1 MKNILFLILFILALS
16 CKKSVNESNLNLK
29 TIKLDDSTLAKGS
42 SIDELISEYFFV
54 KLETKEES
62 LITTIDKIQVSNDTL
77 FIGDFSQNA
86 ILIFNIKGEFI
97 NKISRLGRGPGEY
110 LHIADFSL
118 DPQSGNI
125 VLLDLGTRKLRTYKK
140 NGEFVSQQQDID
152 FSVAGGDYFSIEN
165 SGNYIYYRDNGVFPG
180 SSLKNNIFITDSHQ
194 NYINSGAPI
203 TDTFIGLAMGS
214 IHIDADSSNT
224 YVWPAFNDTI
234 YRIDKG
240 HLIKPYAKLDIQ
252 KKWDVK
258 KSEIGK
264 GPFKD
269 IVEFHR
275 KIRKYDFIY
284 SYNSFVLNENHILF
298 ELFGDRYYLNIFDRR
313 SNKNKVIKYPVFS
326 EKKLALNLESGSHND
341 FFIVNLSAGNNN
353 RIENMESVLGEKISP
368 EDNPVLFFFSLK

>member
-1 MKNILFLILFILALS
+1 MLLFTIS
-16 CKKSVNESNLNLK
+16 CDNPVNERNLNLK
-29 TIKLDDSTLAKGS
+29 IIKLDDSILAKES
-42 SIDELISEYFFV
+42 SIDELINEYFFV

-118 DPQSGNI
+118 DPKSGNI
-125 VLLDLGTRKLRTYKK
+125 VLLDLGTIKLRTYKK
-140 NGEFVSQQQDID
+140 NGEFVSQQDID
-152 FSVAGGDYFSIEN
+152 FSITGGDYFSIEN

-180 SSLKNNIFITDSHQ
+180 SSLKNNIFISDSHQ

-258 KSEIGK
+258 KSEIGR
-264 GPFKD
+264 GYFKD
-269 IVEFHR
+269 IGEFHR
-275 KIRKYDFIY
+275 KIRKYGFIY

-298 ELFGDRYYLNIFDRR
+298 ELFGDKYYLNIFDRR

-326 EKKLALNLESGSHND
+326 EKKLLLNLESGSYND

-353 RIENMESVLGEKISP
+353 RIEDMESVLGEKISP
-368 EDNPVLFFFSLK
+368 EDNPVLFFFSLREFK

>member
-1 MKNILFLILFILALS
+1 MKNITFLILFIFTLS

-29 TIKLDDSTLAKGS
+29 TIKLDDSIVAQGS

-54 KLETKEES
+54 KLETKGES
-62 LITTIDKIQVSNDTL
+62 LITTIDKIQVSNDNL

-140 NGEFVSQQQDID
+140 NGEFVSKQDID
-152 FSVAGGDYFSIEN
+152 FSIAGGDTFSIEDN
-165 SGNYIYYRDNGVFPG
+165 GNYIYYRDNGILSG
-180 SSLKNNIFITDSHQ
+180 SSLKNNIFIADSHQ

-203 TDTFIGLAMGS
+203 TDTFIGLSMGS
-214 IHIDADSSNT
+214 IHIDSDNSNT

-234 YRIDKG
+234 YRIEKG

-275 KIRKYDFIY
+275 KLRRYHFIY
-284 SYNSFVLNENHILF
+284 SYNSFVLNKNHILF
-298 ELFGDRYYLNIFDRR
+298 EFFGDRHYLNIFDRR
-313 SNKNKVIKYPVFS
+313 SNENKVIKYPVFS
-326 EKKLALNLESGSHND
+326 EKKLVLNLESGSYNN
-341 FFIVNLSAGNNN
+341 FFIVNLSIGNDN
-353 RIENMESVLGEKISP
+353 RIEDMESVLGEKISP
-368 EDNPVLFFFSLK
+368 EDNPVLFFFSLD

>member
-1 MKNILFLILFILALS
+1 MKNILFVIIFVFIIS
-16 CKKSVNESNLNLK
+16 CDTPVNERNLNLK
-29 TIKLDDSTLAKGS
+29 TIKLDDSIVAKES
-42 SIDELISEYFFV
+42 SIDELINEYFFV

-125 VLLDLGTRKLRTYKK
+125 VLLDAGTRKLRTYKK
-140 NGEFVSQQQDID
+140 NGEFVSQKDINIKI
-152 FSVAGGDYFSIEN
+152 AGEAFFIEDK
-165 SGNYIYYRDNGVFPG
+165 GNYIYYRDNGFIQKVT
-180 SSLKNNIFITDSHQ
+180 LKNNISVVDNNQ

-203 TDTFIGLAMGS
+203 AEAHVNISIGVSG
-214 IHIDADSSNT
+214 HIDSDSSNT

-234 YRIDKG
+234 YRIEKG

-275 KIRKYDFIY
+275 KVRRYGFIY

-298 ELFGDRYYLNIFDRR
+298 EFFGDKHYLNIFDRR
-313 SNKNKVIKYPVFS
+313 SNENKVIKYPVFS
-326 EKKLALNLESGSHND
+326 EKKLVLNLESGSYNN
-341 FFIVNLSAGNNN
+341 FFIVNLSIGNDN
-353 RIENMESVLGEKISP
+353 RIEDMESVLGEKISP
-368 EDNPVLFFFSLK
+368 DDNPVLFFFSLN